1 MAIDVSVTN
10 IEPFN
15 ETIENAFLDITFT
28 NTSSFTYAAGN
39 IYYYALLTDS
49 SDPELTQEVTFKV
62 THATGGTVDEDTSET
77 FTIEN
82 TNNLVAPIAGTD
94 GRILYNAV

>member
-1 MAIDVSVTN
+1 MRLLKMLFGYN
-10 IEPFN
+10 
-15 ETIENAFLDITFT
+15 LYKHK
-28 NTSSFTYAAGN
+28 FTYAAE
-39 IYYYALLTDS
+39 YLYYARNRF
-49 SDPELTQEVTFKV
+49 DPELTQEVTFKV